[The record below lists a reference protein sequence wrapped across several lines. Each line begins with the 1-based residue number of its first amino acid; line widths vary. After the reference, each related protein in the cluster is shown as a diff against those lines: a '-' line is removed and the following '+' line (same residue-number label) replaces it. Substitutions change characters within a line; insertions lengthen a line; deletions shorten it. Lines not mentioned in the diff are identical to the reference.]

1 MDCIRKMQ
9 DSGIDMIVLACTEL
23 QLAIDINQI
32 DDIPVIDTSYILA
45 RALVREADK
54 KKLCKLQDRSEK
66 G

>member
-1 MDCIRKMQ
+1 
-9 DSGIDMIVLACTEL
+9 MIVLACTEL